1 MAEEKCQKQKI
12 MNIFSGKIDRTL
24 LATLFAL
31 VVFGL
36 MMIASAGIIYSNTRF
51 GDGYYFFKRQLLFGV
66 LPGLLI
72 FFVVQKID
80 YHFWKK
86 FIVPFFF
93 ISLVFLVLVF
103 VPGVGVKIYGAN
115 RWIDLGSISFQPS
128 EMMKLSLILYL
139 AMWLESKGRKRV
151 KYFFEGLSP
160 FLVIMGFVGFLIM
173 KQPDIGTLGVIMLT
187 SLAIYFSSGAKV
199 SHIISIILA
208 GFLGVA
214 ALIKLAPY
222 RMNRFLVFLNPN
234 IDPQGIGYH
243 INQALIAIGSGGIM
257 GIGLGHSRQKFNY
270 LPEPVG
276 DSIFA
281 IIGEELGLIGATVL
295 VALFVILALRGFKI
309 AKEAPDEFGK
319 LIAVGITSWII
330 FQAFINIG
338 AITGLIPLTGVPL
351 PFVSYGGTSLV
362 FLLAGVGILINISQ
376 QTKLKS

>member
-1 MAEEKCQKQKI
+1 MHA
-12 MNIFSGKIDRTL
+12 FSGKIDRTL
-24 LATLFAL
+24 LATLLAL

-36 MMIASAGIIYSNTRF
+36 MMIASAGIIYSSTRF

-66 LPGLLI
+66 IPGLLI
-72 FFVVQKID
+72 FAIVQKID

-86 FIVPFFF
+86 FVVPFFF
-93 ISLVFLVLVF
+93 LSLIFLVLVF

-115 RWIDLGSISFQPS
+115 RWINLGPISFQPS

-139 AMWLESKGRKRV
+139 AMWLESKGRKTV
-151 KYFFEGLSP
+151 KDFFEGFAP
-160 FLVIMGFVGFLIM
+160 FMVIMGFIGFLIM

-187 SLAIYFSSGAKV
+187 SLAIYFSSGARTT
-199 SHIISIILA
+199 HIFSILLA
-208 GFLGVA
+208 GFLGVVV
-214 ALIKLAPY
+214 LIKMAPY
-222 RMNRFLVFLNPN
+222 RMNRFLVFLNP
-234 IDPQGIGYH
+234 DTDRQGIGYH
-243 INQALIAIGSGGIM
+243 INQALIAIGSGGIL

-281 IIGEELGLIGATVL
+281 IIGEELGLIGATIL
-295 VALFVILALRGFKI
+295 VALFVMLAIRGYKI

-338 AITGLIPLTGVPL
+338 AIIGLIPLTGVPL
-351 PFVSYGGTSLV
+351 PFVSYGGTSLI
-362 FLLAGVGILINISQ
+362 FLLAGVGILANISKQ
-376 QTKLKS
+376 IHPVK